1 MTHERI
7 SLQHQRAVLALGGS
21 NSVGLLRRTLREGVR
36 RWCCIL
42 TDLAA
47 IQKGLM
53 YARFE

>member
-1 MTHERI
+1 MKGSGFR
-7 SLQHQRAVLALGGS
+7 LQHQRAVLALEGS
-21 NSVGLLRRTLREGVR
+21 SSVGLLRRPLREGVR
-36 RWCCIL
+36 RWYCLL